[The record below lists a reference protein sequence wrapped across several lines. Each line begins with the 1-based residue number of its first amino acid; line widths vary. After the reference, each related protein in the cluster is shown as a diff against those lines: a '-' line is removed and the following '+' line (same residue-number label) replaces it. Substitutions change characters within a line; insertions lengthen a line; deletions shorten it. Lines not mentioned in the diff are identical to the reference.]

1 MCVRVSVLDVFERG
15 EDEFNNDELEARLE
29 VRTTTR
35 WSRRR
40 VFGDDA
46 LEGLEEQCCAL
57 FDDDNKGGDLGNDKN
72 AKKTKE
78 RKRRV
83 SIQLRARFEGH
94 DAPFRCG

>member
-1 MCVRVSVLDVFERG
+1 MDVFERG

-29 VRTTTR
+29 EVRTTTR

-40 VFGDDA
+40 GFGDDWP
-46 LEGLEEQCCAL
+46 QRAL
-57 FDDDNKGGDLGNDKN
+57 FDDDTKGGDLGNDTN
-72 AKKTKE
+72 AKKKTKE
-78 RKRRV
+78 ERKRLCV

>member
-15 EDEFNNDELEARLE
+15 EDEFNDELEARLE
-29 VRTTTR
+29 VRTTTC

-40 VFGDDA
+40 GFGDDA
-46 LEGLEEQCCAL
+46 LKGLEEQCAL
-57 FDDDNKGGDLGNDKN
+57 FDDDKGGDGNDKN

>member
-1 MCVRVSVLDVFERG
+1 MCLRVSVLDVFERG

-40 VFGDDA
+40 GFGDDWP
-46 LEGLEEQCCAL
+46 QRAL

-72 AKKTKE
+72 AKKKTKE
-78 RKRRV
+78 RKRLCV

>member
-1 MCVRVSVLDVFERG
+1 MCVLDVFERG
-15 EDEFNNDELEARLE
+15 EDDEFNNDELEARLE
-29 VRTTTR
+29 EVRTTTR

-40 VFGDDA
+40 GFGDDA

-57 FDDDNKGGDLGNDKN
+57 FDDDKGGDGNDKN
-72 AKKTKE
+72 AKKKTKE

>member
-1 MCVRVSVLDVFERG
+1 MDVFERG

-40 VFGDDA
+40 GFGDDWP
-46 LEGLEEQCCAL
+46 QRAL

>member
-1 MCVRVSVLDVFERG
+1 MRVRVRVLDVVFERG
-15 EDEFNNDELEARLE
+15 EDEFNDELEARLE

-40 VFGDDA
+40 GFGDDA

-57 FDDDNKGGDLGNDKN
+57 FDDDKGGDGNDKN

-83 SIQLRARFEGH
+83 SIQLRARFEGR
-94 DAPFRCG
+94 DASFRCG

>member
-15 EDEFNNDELEARLE
+15 EDEFNDELEARLE

-40 VFGDDA
+40 GFGDAA

-57 FDDDNKGGDLGNDKN
+57 FDDDKGGDGNDKN

>member
-1 MCVRVSVLDVFERG
+1 MDVFERG

-40 VFGDDA
+40 GFGDDA

-72 AKKTKE
+72 AKKKTKE
-78 RKRRV
+78 RKRLCV

>member
-1 MCVRVSVLDVFERG
+1 MCVRVRVLDVFERG
-15 EDEFNNDELEARLE
+15 EDEFNDELEARLE
-29 VRTTTR
+29 VRTTTC

-40 VFGDDA
+40 GFGDDS
-46 LEGLEEQCCAL
+46 QCAL
-57 FDDDNKGGDLGNDKN
+57 FDDFYKGGDGNDKN

-94 DAPFRCG
+94 DAPF

>member
-15 EDEFNNDELEARLE
+15 EDEFNDELEARLE
-29 VRTTTR
+29 VRTTTC

-40 VFGDDA
+40 GFGDDS
-46 LEGLEEQCCAL
+46 QCAL
-57 FDDDNKGGDLGNDKN
+57 FDDDKGGDLGNDKN

>member
-1 MCVRVSVLDVFERG
+1 MCARVSVLDVFERG
-15 EDEFNNDELEARLE
+15 EDEFNDELEARLE

-40 VFGDDA
+40 GFGDDA
-46 LEGLEEQCCAL
+46 QRAL